1 MIRFY
6 EESSTMRTRIAAT
19 LLCLLLAF
27 SLAACVQADRTVV
40 LNSDGS
46 GVYTYT
52 VGISDQMVNLGGS
65 SLFKSM
71 DDFGTRAQQGGGS
84 FSRYEAN
91 GFSYWKYVRPFHS
104 VSQLDA
110 FLTESPQT
118 GSTTGS
124 SGVSTADSTNVLT
137 VVDNA
142 GFFSTTFHATGN
154 LSLVIPNANQSTA
167 DLFKDARLSVAI
179 TMPNWVSEQHGGN
192 LNGNTVTYAVAFGQS
207 ATIDV
212 TGGGYNAPHIMLVA
226 GGVFLALALFAVG
239 MFLLWRG
246 ARLPAKPAAYAS
258 TSPYYMPT
266 QPGGETTFPATPDH
280 PTDFPPP
287 TLPRSTTPTPE

>member
-1 MIRFY
+1 
-6 EESSTMRTRIAAT
+6 MRTRIAAS

-27 SLAACVQADRTVV
+27 SLAACVQADRTVA

-46 GVYTYT
+46 GVYTFT
-52 VGISDQMVNLGGS
+52 VGISDQLVNLGGS
-65 SLFKSM
+65 SLSKSM
-71 DDFGTRAQQGGGS
+71 DDFGARAQQDGGS

-91 GFSYWKYVRPFHS
+91 GFSYWKYVRPFRS

-110 FLTESPQT
+110 FLIESPQT
-118 GSTTGS
+118 GTTTGS
-124 SGVSTADSTNVLT
+124 SGVSTTDSTNVLT

-179 TMPNWVSEQHGGN
+179 TMPNWVSEQHGGTQ
-192 LNGNTVTYAVAFGQS
+192 NGNTVTYAVKFGQS

-212 TGGGYNAPHIMLVA
+212 TGGGVL
-226 GGVFLALALFAVG
+226 LALLLFAIG

-246 ARLPAKPAAYAS
+246 GRLPAKPATYAS
-258 TSPYYMPT
+258 TSPYYMPS
-266 QPGGETTFPATPDH
+266 QPSGETTYPATPGY

-287 TLPRSTTPTPE
+287 TLPQSTTPTPE

>member
-1 MIRFY
+1 
-6 EESSTMRTRIAAT
+6 MRTRIAAT

-27 SLAACVQADRTVV
+27 SLAACVQADRNVV

-52 VGISDQMVNLGGS
+52 LGISDQLVNLGGS
-65 SLFKSM
+65 SLSKSM
-71 DDFGTRAQQGGGS
+71 DDFGAHAQQGGGS
-84 FSRYEAN
+84 YSRYEEN
-91 GFSYWKYVRPFHS
+91 GFSYWKYARPFRS
-104 VSQLDA
+104 VSQLDL

-118 GSTTGS
+118 SSTPDSPAVSTT
-124 SGVSTADSTNVLT
+124 DSTNTLN

-154 LSLVIPNANQSTA
+154 LSLVIPNADQSTR
-167 DLFKDARLSVAI
+167 DLLKDARLSVAI
-179 TMPNWVSEQHGGN
+179 TMPNWVSEQHGGAQ
-192 LNGNTVTYAVAFGQS
+192 NGNTVTYVVKFGQS

-212 TGGGYNAPHIMLVA
+212 TGGGYNAPHIALVA
-226 GGVFLALALFAVG
+226 GGIVLALALFALG

-246 ARLPAKPAAYAS
+246 NRPSAKPAAYAS

-266 QPGGETTFPATPDH
+266 QASGETTFPATPNY

-287 TLPRSTTPTPE
+287 TLPEPTTPTPE

>member
-1 MIRFY
+1 
-6 EESSTMRTRIAAT
+6 MRTRIAAT

-27 SLAACVQADRTVV
+27 SLAACVQADRTIV

-46 GVYTYT
+46 GVYTFT
-52 VGISDQMVNLGGS
+52 VGLSDQLVNLGGS
-65 SLFKSM
+65 SLSKSM
-71 DDFGTRAQQGGGS
+71 DDFGTQAQQNGGS
-84 FSRYEAN
+84 YRRYEAN

-104 VSQLDA
+104 VSQLNTM
-110 FLTESPQT
+110 LPESPN
-118 GSTTGS
+118 SGS
-124 SGVSTADSTNVLT
+124 SSGAPSASTVNANDSLN
-137 VVDNA
+137 VVDTA
-142 GFFSTTFHATGN
+142 GFFSTTFHVTGSM
-154 LSLVIPNANQSTA
+154 SLVIPNADQSTR

-179 TMPNWVSEQHGGN
+179 TMPNWVSEQHGGT

-226 GGVFLALALFAVG
+226 GGVLLALALFAIG

-246 ARLPAKPAAYAS
+246 NRRSAKPAAYAS

-266 QPGGETTFPATPDH
+266 QPSGETTFPATPGY
-280 PTDFPPP
+280 PTDIPPP
-287 TLPRSTTPTPE
+287 TLPQSTTPTPE

>member
-1 MIRFY
+1 
-6 EESSTMRTRIAAT
+6 MRTRIAAT

-46 GVYTYT
+46 GVYTFT
-52 VGISDQMVNLGGS
+52 VGLSDQLVNLGGS
-65 SLFKSM
+65 ALSKGM
-71 DDFGTRAQQGGGS
+71 DDFGTQAQQGGGS

-104 VSQLDA
+104 VSQLNTM
-110 FLTESPQT
+110 LPESPN
-118 GSTTGS
+118 TGS
-124 SGVSTADSTNVLT
+124 SNGAPSTSTVNANDSLN

-142 GFFSTTFHATGN
+142 GFFSTTFHVTGSM
-154 LSLVIPNANQSTA
+154 SLVIPNADQSTR

-212 TGGGYNAPHIMLVA
+212 TGGGYNAPHIMLVT
-226 GGVFLALALFAVG
+226 GGVLLALALFAVG

-246 ARLPAKPAAYAS
+246 SRLPAKPAAYAS

-266 QPGGETTFPATPDH
+266 QPSGETTFPATPDA

-287 TLPRSTTPTPE
+287 TLPQSTTPTPE

>member
-1 MIRFY
+1 
-6 EESSTMRTRIAAT
+6 MRTRIAAT

-27 SLAACVQADRTVV
+27 SLAACVQADRNVV

-52 VGISDQMVNLGGS
+52 LGISDQLVNLGGS
-65 SLFKSM
+65 SLSKSM
-71 DDFGTRAQQGGGS
+71 DDFGAHAQQGGGS
-84 FSRYEAN
+84 YSRYEEN
-91 GFSYWKYVRPFHS
+91 GFSYWKYARPFRS
-104 VSQLDA
+104 VSQLDL

-118 GSTTGS
+118 SSTPGSPAVSTT
-124 SGVSTADSTNVLT
+124 DSTNTLN

-154 LSLVIPNANQSTA
+154 LSLVIPNADQSTR
-167 DLFKDARLSVAI
+167 DLLKDARLSVAI
-179 TMPNWVSEQHGGN
+179 TMPNWVSEQHGGAQ
-192 LNGNTVTYAVAFGQS
+192 NGNTVTYVVKFGQS

-212 TGGGYNAPHIMLVA
+212 TGGGYNAPHIALVA
-226 GGVFLALALFAVG
+226 GGIVLALALFALG

-246 ARLPAKPAAYAS
+246 NRPSAKPAAYAS

-266 QPGGETTFPATPDH
+266 QASGETTFPATPNY

-287 TLPRSTTPTPE
+287 TLPEPTTPTPE

>member
-1 MIRFY
+1 
-6 EESSTMRTRIAAT
+6 MRTRIAAT
-19 LLCLLLAF
+19 LLCLVLAF
-27 SLAACVQADRTVV
+27 SLAACVQADRTVA

-46 GVYTYT
+46 GVYTFT
-52 VGISDQMVNLGGS
+52 VGISDQLVNLGGS
-65 SLFKSM
+65 SLSKSM
-71 DDFGTRAQQGGGS
+71 DDFGTHAQQDGGS

-124 SGVSTADSTNVLT
+124 SGISTTDSTNVLT
-137 VVDNA
+137 VVDDA

-179 TMPNWVSEQHGGN
+179 TMPNWVSEQHGGAQ
-192 LNGNTVTYAVAFGQS
+192 NGNTVTYSVKFGQS

-212 TGGGYNAPHIMLVA
+212 TGGGYNAPHIALVA
-226 GGVFLALALFAVG
+226 GGIIVALALFAIG

-246 ARLPAKPAAYAS
+246 SRLPDKPAAYAS
-258 TSPYYMPT
+258 TSPYYMHS
-266 QPGGETTFPATPDH
+266 QPSGETTFPATPGY
-280 PTDFPPP
+280 PTDFPSP
-287 TLPRSTTPTPE
+287 TLPQSTTPTPE

>member
-1 MIRFY
+1 
-6 EESSTMRTRIAAT
+6 MRTRIAAI
-19 LLCLLLAF
+19 LLCLVLAF
-27 SLAACVQADRTVV
+27 SLAACVQADRTVA

-46 GVYTYT
+46 GVYTFT
-52 VGISDQMVNLGGS
+52 VGISDQLVNLGGS
-65 SLFKSM
+65 SLSKSM
-71 DDFGTRAQQGGGS
+71 DDFGTRAQQDGGS

-104 VSQLDA
+104 VSQLDT

-124 SGVSTADSTNVLT
+124 SGVSTADSTNMLN

-154 LSLVIPNANQSTA
+154 LSLVIPNADQSTR

-179 TMPNWVSEQHGGN
+179 TMPNWVSEQHGGTQ
-192 LNGNTVTYAVAFGQS
+192 NGNTVTYVVKFGQS

-212 TGGGYNAPHIMLVA
+212 TGGGYNAPHIVLVA
-226 GGVFLALALFAVG
+226 GGILLALALFAVG

-246 ARLPAKPAAYAS
+246 NRRPSKPTAYAS
-258 TSPYYMPT
+258 TSPYYMPA
-266 QPGGETTFPATPDH
+266 QPSGETTFPATPGY

-287 TLPRSTTPTPE
+287 TLPQSTTPTPE

>member
-1 MIRFY
+1 
-6 EESSTMRTRIAAT
+6 MRTRIAAT

-46 GVYTYT
+46 GVYTFT
-52 VGISDQMVNLGGS
+52 VGISDQLVTLGGS
-65 SLFKSM
+65 SLAKSM
-71 DDFGTRAQQGGGS
+71 DDFGTSAQQGGGS

-104 VSQLDA
+104 VNQLNT

-118 GSTTGS
+118 SATTGS
-124 SGVSTADSTNVLT
+124 SGVSASDPRNMLN

-142 GFFSTTFHATGN
+142 GFFSSTFHATGY
-154 LSLVIPNANQSTA
+154 LSLVIPNADQSTR
-167 DLFKDARLSVAI
+167 DLLKDARLSVAI

-192 LNGNTVTYAVAFGQS
+192 LNGNTVTYTVNFGQS

-212 TGGGYNAPHIMLVA
+212 TGGGYNTPHIALVA
-226 GGVFLALALFAVG
+226 GGVLLALALFVVG
-239 MFLLWRG
+239 IFLLWRG
-246 ARLPAKPAAYAS
+246 NRLSSKPAAYAS

-266 QPGGETTFPATPDH
+266 QPSGETTFPATPDY
-280 PTDFPPP
+280 PAD
-287 TLPRSTTPTPE
+287 LPATRAESTTPTPE

>member
-1 MIRFY
+1 
-6 EESSTMRTRIAAT
+6 MRTRIAAT

-27 SLAACVQADRTVV
+27 SLAACVQADRTVA

-46 GVYTYT
+46 GVYTFT
-52 VGISDQMVNLGGS
+52 VGLSDQLVNLGGS
-65 SLFKSM
+65 SLSKSM
-71 DDFGTRAQQGGGS
+71 DDFGTHAQQDGGS
-84 FSRYEAN
+84 YSRYEAN

-104 VSQLDA
+104 VSQLDT

-179 TMPNWVSEQHGGN
+179 TMPNWVSEQHGGTQ
-192 LNGNTVTYAVAFGQS
+192 NGNTVTYAVKFGQS

-212 TGGGYNAPHIMLVA
+212 TGGGYNAPHIALVA
-226 GGVFLALALFAVG
+226 GGVLLALALFAIG
-239 MFLLWRG
+239 LFLLWRG
-246 ARLPAKPAAYAS
+246 NRLPAKPAAYAS
-258 TSPYYMPT
+258 TSPYYMPS
-266 QPGGETTFPATPDH
+266 QPSGETTSPRRPATQRISRRRRCRSPQH
-280 PTDFPPP
+280 PR
-287 TLPRSTTPTPE
+287 RSSYP

>member
-1 MIRFY
+1 
-6 EESSTMRTRIAAT
+6 MRTRIAAT

-40 LNSDGS
+40 FNSDGS

-52 VGISDQMVNLGGS
+52 VGIADQLVNLGGS
-65 SLFKSM
+65 SLSKSM
-71 DDFGTRAQQGGGS
+71 GDFGTQAQQDGGS

-104 VSQLDA
+104 VSQLNTM
-110 FLTESPQT
+110 LPESPN
-118 GSTTGS
+118 TGS
-124 SGVSTADSTNVLT
+124 SNGAPSTSTINANDSLN

-142 GFFSTTFHATGN
+142 GFFSTTFHVTGN
-154 LSLVIPNANQSTA
+154 LSLVIPNADQSTR
-167 DLFKDARLSVAI
+167 DLFKDAQLSVAI

-192 LNGNTVTYAVAFGQS
+192 LDGNTVTYLVKFGQS

-212 TGGGYNAPHIMLVA
+212 TGGGYNTSHIALFA
-226 GGVFLALALFAVG
+226 GGILLALALFALG

-246 ARLPAKPAAYAS
+246 SRPPAKPAAYAS
-258 TSPYYMPT
+258 TSTYYMPT
-266 QPGGETTFPATPDH
+266 PPSGETTYPATPSY

-287 TLPRSTTPTPE
+287 TLPQTPTPTPE

>member
-1 MIRFY
+1 MW
-6 EESSTMRTRIAAT
+6 TRIAAT

-46 GVYTYT
+46 GVYTFT
-52 VGISDQMVNLGGS
+52 VGISDQLVTLGGS
-65 SLFKSM
+65 SLAKSM
-71 DDFGTRAQQGGGS
+71 DDFGTHAQQGGGS
-84 FSRYEAN
+84 YSRYEAN
-91 GFSYWKYVRPFHS
+91 GFSYWKYVRPFKS
-104 VSQLDA
+104 VNQLDT
-110 FLTESPQT
+110 FLTEAPQT
-118 GSTTGS
+118 SGTTGS
-124 SGVSTADSTNVLT
+124 SGVSAADPRNMLN

-154 LSLVIPNANQSTA
+154 LSLVIPNADQSTR

-179 TMPNWVSEQHGGN
+179 TMPNWVSEQHGGT
-192 LNGNTVTYAVAFGQS
+192 LNGNTVTYVVGFGQS

-212 TGGGYNAPHIMLVA
+212 TGGGYNTPHIALVA
-226 GGVFLALALFAVG
+226 GGVLLALALFAVG

-246 ARLPAKPAAYAS
+246 NRRPSRPAAYAS
-258 TSPYYMPT
+258 TSPYYKPS
-266 QPGGETTFPATPDH
+266 QPSGETTFPATPGY

-287 TLPRSTTPTPE
+287 LPESTTPTPE